1 VVTVSAV
8 AADVDGGVIVKP
20 EGVVAVVFVI
30 DTVLTQPG
38 NPTIIPVNNINLTIV
53 SVKCFI

>member
-1 VVTVSAV
+1 VVIVSAV
-8 AADVDGGVIVKP
+8 LGNIDACVIVEP
-20 EGVVAVVFVI
+20 EDVVAAVFVI